1 MGALDGIRVLEA
13 GLLIQGPQ
21 AAATLHDW
29 GAEVIKV
36 ELPGIGDQA
45 RWVIAS
51 PEDLRSPIFIACNRG
66 KRSVTLDLRVDDG
79 RDAFLRLADTVD
91 VVITNFKPGTMD
103 EWGLGYDVIA
113 ARNPRVVYAAGSTF
127 GPEGPDATREGADL
141 SAQAAGGLISTTGA
155 DGEPP
160 TPVGVAIADHIASQN
175 IVAAV
180 LAALFAR
187 ERTGRGQR
195 IDASLVGGQVWAQAS
210 EYTSVLLSGRLPG
223 RSNRGHPLIAGVYG
237 IFPTADGWLGIVGG
251 TGATRDA
258 LYEVLGRPDL
268 IEAFPQLYYWAD
280 ERAALFPLIGE
291 AMSARST
298 AEWCERFTEA
308 GIRWAPVRD
317 YHEVIADRG
326 MWTNGYFLELE
337 SSAMADGAATSVVG
351 TPVRFSDT
359 PSRAAADAPELGQH
373 TEEVLLEIGYTWDE
387 IAHLQERGAI

>member
-91 VVITNFKPGTMD
+91 VVITNFKPGTMY

-160 TPVGVAIADHIASQN
+160 TPVGVAIADHTRAEHR
-175 IVAAV
+175 AACW
-180 LAALFAR
+180 R
-187 ERTGRGQR
+187 RCSRGN
-195 IDASLVGGQVWAQAS
+195 AQAAGS
-210 EYTSVLLSGRLPG
+210 ASTRHCRRAGGRRPASTRARSCRPTPG
-223 RSNRGHPLIAGVYG
+223 RSTGATRWCGRLRHL
-237 IFPTADGWLGIVGG
+237 PTADGWLGIIGA
-251 TGATRDA
+251 TGPTRDA

>member
-1 MGALDGIRVLEA
+1 MSLEA

-51 PEDLRSPIFIACNRG
+51 PEDLAQPVSSSPCNRG

-79 RDAFLRLADTVD
+79 RDAFLRLVDTVD

-103 EWGLGYDVIA
+103 DWGLGYDVIA
-113 ARNPRVVYAAGSTF
+113 ARNPRVVYADGIDVRHRRDPT
-127 GPEGPDATREGADL
+127 PPREGADL
-141 SAQAAGGLISTTGA
+141 RAQAAGGLISTTGA

-160 TPVGVAIADHIASQN
+160 TPVGVDHRRPHR
-175 IVAAV
+175 VAEPRGRV

-210 EYTSVLLSGRLPG
+210 EYTSVLLVGRLPG
-223 RSNRGHPLIAGVYG
+223 RSNRGHPLIPGVYG
-237 IFPTADGWLGIVGG
+237 IFPTADGWLGIIGG
-251 TGATRDA
+251 TGPTRDA
-258 LYEVLGRPDL
+258 LYEVIGRPDL
-268 IEAFPQLYYWAD
+268 IEAFPQLYCWAD
-280 ERAALFPLIGE
+280 ERAALFPLLDE

-298 AEWCERFTEA
+298 AEWCERFAEA
-308 GIRWAPVRD
+308 GLR
-317 YHEVIADRG
+317 
-326 MWTNGYFLELE
+326 
-337 SSAMADGAATSVVG
+337 
-351 TPVRFSDT
+351 
-359 PSRAAADAPELGQH
+359 
-373 TEEVLLEIGYTWDE
+373 
-387 IAHLQERGAI
+387 